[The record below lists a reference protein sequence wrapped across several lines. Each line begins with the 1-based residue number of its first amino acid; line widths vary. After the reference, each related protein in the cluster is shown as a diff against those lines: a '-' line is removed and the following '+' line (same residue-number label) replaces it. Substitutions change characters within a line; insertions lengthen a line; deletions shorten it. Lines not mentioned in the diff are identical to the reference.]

1 MSAVRLQGSPSYSVT
16 IISEVVVRSI
26 TPTIECYETLNEPSS
41 VEESSSRTPTPPPRK
56 IHFQA
61 CLKSK
66 MKLLS
71 KVKGAPQV
79 KSMRRNKLKTFVVD
93 KPVVKKNS
101 ILER

>member
-1 MSAVRLQGSPSYSVT
+1 
-16 IISEVVVRSI
+16 
-26 TPTIECYETLNEPSS
+26 
-41 VEESSSRTPTPPPRK
+41 
-56 IHFQA
+56 
-61 CLKSK
+61 